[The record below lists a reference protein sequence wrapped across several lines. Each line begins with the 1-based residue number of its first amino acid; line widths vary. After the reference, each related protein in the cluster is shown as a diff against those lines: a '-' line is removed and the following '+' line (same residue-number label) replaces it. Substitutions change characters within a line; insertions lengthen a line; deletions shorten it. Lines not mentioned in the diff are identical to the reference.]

1 MTSSNVTKHAL
12 NMKRAQVPGQVLPGV
27 LVLEMGREAKY
38 PGTRLILFPGNV
50 GEPNAIADVIHKM
63 SISP

>member
-1 MTSSNVTKHAL
+1 MCI
-12 NMKRAQVPGQVLPGV
+12 RDR
-27 LVLEMGREAKY
+27 GREAKY

-63 SISP
+63 SISPQRR

>member
-1 MTSSNVTKHAL
+1 
-12 NMKRAQVPGQVLPGV
+12 MKRAQVPGQVLPGV